1 MWEQPGGSGAAAST
15 LGGCACPWFLLGEPG
30 DCRRSQLGGACEAV
44 GTAIISP
51 PGTAPDSCWGTS
63 LT

>member
-15 LGGCACPWFLLGEPG
+15 LRGRARPWFLLGEPR
-30 DCRRSQLGGACEAV
+30 DRRRSQLGEACEAA

-51 PGTAPDSCWGTS
+51 PGTAPDSCCGAS